1 MVATLFLE
9 VGLNTLIKA
18 ANTNGMSN
26 FVFIVYSNFL
36 ALFFLIPSTFLYH
49 RKRAPPPI
57 PSSILWR
64 IFLLCCL
71 STAVQTLTYTGIA
84 YSSPTLNSAMSDL
97 VPAFTFI
104 FAIISRMENL
114 NLKLR
119 SSHAKIIGTVISI
132 AGALIITLY
141 KGMPLTGSS
150 MRNLVLGG
158 SEAYLSVQLDWIIG
172 GFLLA
177 TSSLCLSVLFIVQT
191 WIIKD
196 YPEELV
202 VTTICCSPVVILSTI
217 VALFAEANP
226 RAWILKSNKELI
238 AVFYSAIFVVSMRS
252 VVYTWAMRKKGPVY
266 VAMFSPL
273 GMVIAIG
280 MGVIFLGESLYLG
293 SMIGAATIGIG
304 FYAVMWAQAQD
315 EKLSQCLRNLITRM
329 IGCETSSQ
337 LWLKLEL
344 FFASRTR
351 AKTKSA
357 KKIQFKNKM
366 KTGSINDYTEYM
378 SSVKKIVDMLAA
390 VGPPIKH
397 V

>member
-1 MVATLFLE
+1 MVGVGVSVSAAMVATLFLE

-64 IFLLCCL
+64 IFLLSCL

-104 FAIISRMENL
+104 FAII
-114 NLKLR
+114 

-238 AVFYSAIFVVSMRS
+238 AVFYSV
-252 VVYTWAMRKKGPVY
+252 KH
-266 VAMFSPL
+266 
-273 GMVIAIG
+273 
-280 MGVIFLGESLYLG
+280 
-293 SMIGAATIGIG
+293 
-304 FYAVMWAQAQD
+304 
-315 EKLSQCLRNLITRM
+315 KL
-329 IGCETSSQ
+329 
-337 LWLKLEL
+337 
-344 FFASRTR
+344 
-351 AKTKSA
+351 
-357 KKIQFKNKM
+357 
-366 KTGSINDYTEYM
+366 
-378 SSVKKIVDMLAA
+378 
-390 VGPPIKH
+390 
-397 V
+397 

>member
-1 MVATLFLE
+1 MVGVGVSVSAAMVATLFLE

-177 TSSLCLSVLFIVQT
+177 TSSLCLSVLFIVQ
-191 WIIKD
+191 
-196 YPEELV
+196 
-202 VTTICCSPVVILSTI
+202 
-217 VALFAEANP
+217 
-226 RAWILKSNKELI
+226 
-238 AVFYSAIFVVSMRS
+238 AIFVVSMRS

-315 EKLSQCLRNLITRM
+315 EKLVN
-329 IGCETSSQ
+329 EKNENHDFVTSS
-337 LWLKLEL
+337 
-344 FFASRTR
+344 
-351 AKTKSA
+351 SA
-357 KKIQFKNKM
+357 PLLS
-366 KTGSINDYTEYM
+366 T
-378 SSVKKIVDMLAA
+378 
-390 VGPPIKH
+390 
-397 V
+397 